1 MKPVVLL
8 VAIFCYFTAKAQ
20 DIPFDQ
26 QKSILFPHPMNRNW
40 QVSLG
45 FTTTTMPHEIT
56 EEVHFRVPAGDVHAI
71 RKLNEHFYLDGELNL
86 QVLQNRVSIG
96 PRWAKALNDR
106 VSISAGNDVAFWF
119 GSINTEGINTKGSG
133 WQNHPNIS
141 FGYRFNKRILV
152 SLKAESLMNFGIKTY
167 AGDIEV
173 TSKYR
178 LFSGSAYTIA
188 IEQPF
193 YKQKSLTLGFK
204 AIYSNYYW
212 QTWTLFESFD
222 RNIFFPQ
229 VIVGLI
235 L

>member
-1 MKPVVLL
+1 
-8 VAIFCYFTAKAQ
+8 
-20 DIPFDQ
+20 
-26 QKSILFPHPMNRNW
+26 MNRNW

-133 WQNHPNIS
+133 WQNQPNIS